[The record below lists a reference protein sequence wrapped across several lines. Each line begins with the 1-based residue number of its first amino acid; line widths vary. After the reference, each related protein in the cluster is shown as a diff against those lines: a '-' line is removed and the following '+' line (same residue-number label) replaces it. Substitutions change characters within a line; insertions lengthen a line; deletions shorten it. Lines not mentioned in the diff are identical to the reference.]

1 MMPHQFRSDGT
12 VKKGVSYS
20 MKEKKMFFLCMFA
33 AVFCLF
39 IGGTAQAAKS
49 PQTIINDSVLTLKEM
64 LSQNDAGAMGD
75 TLRGAKGVAIFP
87 SVVKAGFVVGG
98 RYGEGLILRREG
110 NSWNGPSFVD
120 ITGASFGLQVGIQST
135 ALVLV
140 ITNERGMEGFV
151 GDKITLGGDISVAAG
166 PVGRD
171 AQAATDGK
179 LKASIYSYSM
189 SKGLFAGMS
198 LEGASITTQ
207 HEKNAKYWGKAMLPQ
222 EILKTKASKKE
233 MAELLQALN
242 SLIAKSGQ

>member
-1 MMPHQFRSDGT
+1 
-12 VKKGVSYS
+12 
-20 MKEKKMFFLCMFA
+20 MKEKRFLLWIF
-33 AVFCLF
+33 VPLLCLLF
-39 IGGTAQAAKS
+39 GDMAQAAKS
-49 PQTIINDSVLTLKEM
+49 PQTIINNAVLALKEM
-64 LSQNDAGAMGD
+64 AQQNDAGAMGD

-87 SVVKAGFVVGG
+87 SVIKAGFVVGA

-120 ITGASFGLQVGIQST
+120 ITAASFGLQVGVQST

-140 ITNERGMEGFV
+140 ITNERGMQGFV

-179 LKASIYSYSM
+179 LQASIYSYSM
-189 SKGLFAGMS
+189 SKGLFAGAS
-198 LEGASITTQ
+198 LEGASISTQ
-207 HEKNAKYWGKAMLPQ
+207 HEKNAKYWSKAMLPE

-233 MAELLQALN
+233 MADLLQALN
-242 SLIAKSGQ
+242 SLIGKASK

>member
-1 MMPHQFRSDGT
+1 M
-12 VKKGVSYS
+12 KK
-20 MKEKKMFFLCMFA
+20 KHFLLWIFVA
-33 AVFCLF
+33 LGCLLL
-39 IGGTAQAAKS
+39 GNMAQAAKS
-49 PQTIINDSVLTLKEM
+49 PETIINNAVLTLKEM
-64 LSQNDAGAMGD
+64 AQQSDAGAMGD

-87 SVVKAGFVVGG
+87 SVVKAGFVLGA

-120 ITGASFGLQVGIQST
+120 ITGASFGFQAGVQST

-140 ITNERGMEGFV
+140 ITNERGMQGFV
-151 GDKITLGGDISVAAG
+151 GDKITLGGDVSVAAG

-179 LKASIYSYSM
+179 LQASIYSYSM
-189 SKGLFAGMS
+189 SKGLFAGAS
-198 LEGASITTQ
+198 LEGASISTQ

-233 MAELLQALN
+233 IADLLQALN
-242 SLIAKSGQ
+242 SLIAKSSK